1 MSKRSRTIYYI
12 LTDFLSAVL
21 AWTFFNYYRKTHVDS
36 LKFLAN
42 GELPGPIFDNQFY
55 LSVFILPVI
64 WVLVY
69 YLSGSYNNVLRKSRI
84 NEFVQ
89 TIATSIIGVTVLF
102 FVLLLDDSV
111 VSYRLYYKLYFV
123 LFISHFFI
131 TASTRLILSTTT
143 NRKIHLRQFGFNTII
158 IGSNERALKMF
169 TEIKSLK
176 YGIGNNFV
184 GFIHIEGKNG
194 YSEQLKKELPHL
206 GEYHSIKTIIENHK
220 IEEVIIAL
228 ESWEHEYIKNIVNDL
243 GDLGVI
249 IKIIPDIYDI
259 LSGHVKMTSILGTPL
274 IEIKNQIIPEWQ
286 ISVKRFI
293 DVFVSVF
300 VLIFFSWLYILIGII
315 VRLGSKGSMFFKQ
328 ERIGIHGKPFYIF
341 KYRTMLTDAEKE
353 GPALS
358 SANDPRV
365 TPFGRFLRKV
375 RLDEMPQFFNVI
387 RGEMSLVGPRPERKY
402 YIDKIIVKAPHY
414 KHLQKIRPGITSWGQ
429 VKYGYAENVEQM
441 IDRLK
446 FDILYVENMSLL
458 LDFKILVHTILIVL
472 QGRGK

>member
-1 MSKRSRTIYYI
+1 MSRKLRTLYYI
-12 LTDFLSAVL
+12 FTDFLSGAL
-21 AWTFFNYYRKTHVDS
+21 AWTIFNYYRKTQIDS
-36 LKFLAN
+36 LKT
-42 GELPGPIFDNQFY
+42 GEIPGAIFDNQYFI
-55 LSVFILPVI
+55 SVSILPII

-89 TIATSIIGVTVLF
+89 LLATSIIGVTVLF

-123 LFISHFFI
+123 LFTSHFII
-131 TASTRLILSTTT
+131 TAFFRLLLSSNT
-143 NRKIHLRQFGFNTII
+143 NKKIHKREFGFNTVI

-169 TEIKSLK
+169 KEINALK
-176 YGIGNNFV
+176 YGIGNKFIGFV
-184 GFIHIEGKNG
+184 HIEGKNG
-194 YSEQLKKELPHL
+194 YSEQLMKELPHL
-206 GEYHSIKTIIENHK
+206 GEYHNVKSILEKHE

-249 IKIIPDIYDI
+249 IKIIPDMYDI

-293 DVFVSVF
+293 DVSVSVI
-300 VLIFFSWLYILIGII
+300 VIIFFSWLYILIGII
-315 VRLGSKGSMFFKQ
+315 VRLGSRGPMFFKQ

-341 KYRTMLTDAEKE
+341 KYRTMLTDAEKD
-353 GPALS
+353 GPSLS
-358 SANDPRV
+358 SATDPRV

-387 RGEMSLVGPRPERKY
+387 IGDMSLVGPRPERKY
-402 YIDKIIVKAPHY
+402 YIERIVVKAPHY
-414 KHLQKIRPGITSWGQ
+414 KHLHKIRPGITSWGQ
-429 VKYGYAENVEQM
+429 VKFGYAENVDEM

>member
-1 MSKRSRTIYYI
+1 MSKRRSTIYYI
-12 LTDFLSAVL
+12 LADFLSAAF
-21 AWTFFNYYRKTHVDS
+21 AWTIFNYYRKTQVDS
-36 LKFLAN
+36 LKT
-42 GELPGPIFDNQFY
+42 GEIPTPIFDNQFY
-55 LSVFILPVI
+55 LSVFVLPVI

-84 NEFVQ
+84 NEFFQ
-89 TIATSIIGVTVLF
+89 TFTTSIIGVTVMF

-111 VSYRLYYKLYFV
+111 VSYRLYYKMYFV
-123 LFISHFFI
+123 IFIAHFGL
-131 TASTRLILSTTT
+131 TAAIRFGLSTAT
-143 NRKIHLRQFGFNTII
+143 NKKIHRKQFGFKTII

-169 TEIKSLK
+169 REINSLK
-176 YGIGNNFV
+176 YGIGNTFV

-194 YSEQLKKELPHL
+194 YSEELKKELSHL
-206 GEYHSIKTIIENHK
+206 GEYHDIKNIIESHQ

-228 ESWEHEYIKNIVNDL
+228 ESWEHDYIKNIVNDL
-243 GDLGVI
+243 GDMGVI
-249 IKIIPDIYDI
+249 IKIIPDMYDI

-293 DVFVSVF
+293 DVVVSII
-300 VLIFFSWLYILIGII
+300 VLICFSWMYLLIGVM

-328 ERIGIHGKPFYIF
+328 ERIGIHGKPFYIY
-341 KYRTMLTDAEKE
+341 KYRTMMLDAEKE

-365 TPFGRFLRKV
+365 TSFGRFLRKV
-375 RLDEMPQFFNVI
+375 RLDEMPQFYNVLI
-387 RGEMSLVGPRPERKY
+387 GDMSLVGPRPERRY
-402 YIDKIIVKAPHY
+402 YIDQIVLKAPHY

-429 VKYGYAENVEQM
+429 VKFGYAENVDEM

>member
-1 MSKRSRTIYYI
+1 MSKRLRTFYYI
-12 LTDFLSAVL
+12 LADFISAAL
-21 AWTFFNYYRKTHVDS
+21 AWTTLNYYRKTQVDS
-36 LKFLAN
+36 LRT
-42 GELPGPIFDNQFY
+42 GEIPRAIFDNQYY
-55 LSVFILPVI
+55 LSVLILPLI

-89 TIATSIIGVTVLF
+89 TLATSIIGVTVLF

-111 VSYRLYYKLYFV
+111 VSYRQYYKLYFV
-123 LFISHFFI
+123 LFISHFII
-131 TASTRLILSTTT
+131 TASTRLILSSTT
-143 NRKIHLRQFGFNTII
+143 NRMIHKREFGFNTII
-158 IGSNERALKMF
+158 LGSNERALKMF
-169 TEIKSLK
+169 REINALK
-176 YGIGNNFV
+176 YGIGNNFI
-184 GFIHIEGKNG
+184 GFVHIEGKNG

-206 GEYHSIKTIIENHK
+206 GEYHDIKSIIENNQ

-228 ESWEHEYIKNIVNDL
+228 ESWEHEYIKNMVNDL

-293 DVFVSVF
+293 DVTVSVI
-300 VLIFFSWLYILIGII
+300 VLICFSWLYLLIGLM
-315 VRLGSKGSMFFKQ
+315 VRLGSKGPMFFKQ
-328 ERIGIHGKPFYIF
+328 ERIGIHGKPFYIY
-341 KYRTMLTDAEKE
+341 KYRTMLVDAEKE

-375 RLDEMPQFFNVI
+375 RLDEMPQFYNVI
-387 RGEMSLVGPRPERKY
+387 MGDMSLVGPRPERRF
-402 YIDKIIVKAPHY
+402 YIDKIVTKAPHY
-414 KHLQKIRPGITSWGQ
+414 KHLHKIRPGITSWGQ
-429 VKYGYAENVEQM
+429 VKYGYAENVEEM